1 MNRIGYVLSIS
12 LLMSCGSGGGSM
24 PSSSA
29 TTIDSALTGNSQS
42 TPTTRLDK
50 TYPSSSWETATP
62 SEVSL
67 SDDKVLALR
76 NKFTQGSFILV
87 KDGYIIDE
95 AYNTFNQYEPQL
107 TASLT
112 KSIYITSYVHYMDDA
127 KISWDANIG
136 DYVDWWKNVEMG
148 SMYTRS
154 FRDLMAMK
162 SGFVSLKRLN
172 AEWYLNDPFNLIQS
186 TTTIDRDYG
195 HWYYNNGNI
204 VLQTIALQN
213 ECNCDV
219 RDWVTDINNLLGIRS
234 ADLTTTEQ
242 GDPTVYG
249 GIYMDLPD
257 LARYGY
263 FWSRSCQWDATQVM
277 PIELC
282 DSMFETQHTPDTCYS
297 PPNAP
302 TQEQDDGSVWV
313 YTLCEDMPWNYGYG
327 FYNINGWIFGSGL
340 GNKFILFHE
349 TYDIVLVA
357 FGIPF
362 TDFFLELNNLLY

>member
-1 MNRIGYVLSIS
+1 
-12 LLMSCGSGGGSM
+12 M

-136 DYVDWWKNVEMG
+136 DYVDWWKDVEMG

-172 AEWYLNDPFNLIQS
+172 AEWYLNDPFN
-186 TTTIDRDYG
+186 
-195 HWYYNNGNI
+195 
-204 VLQTIALQN
+204 
-213 ECNCDV
+213 
-219 RDWVTDINNLLGIRS
+219 
-234 ADLTTTEQ
+234 
-242 GDPTVYG
+242 
-249 GIYMDLPD
+249 
-257 LARYGY
+257 
-263 FWSRSCQWDATQVM
+263 F
-277 PIELC
+277 
-282 DSMFETQHTPDTCYS
+282 
-297 PPNAP
+297 
-302 TQEQDDGSVWV
+302 
-313 YTLCEDMPWNYGYG
+313 
-327 FYNINGWIFGSGL
+327 
-340 GNKFILFHE
+340 
-349 TYDIVLVA
+349 
-357 FGIPF
+357 
-362 TDFFLELNNLLY
+362 

>member
-1 MNRIGYVLSIS
+1 
-12 LLMSCGSGGGSM
+12 
-24 PSSSA
+24 
-29 TTIDSALTGNSQS
+29 
-42 TPTTRLDK
+42 
-50 TYPSSSWETATP
+50 
-62 SEVSL
+62 
-67 SDDKVLALR
+67 
-76 NKFTQGSFILV
+76 
-87 KDGYIIDE
+87 
-95 AYNTFNQYEPQL
+95 
-107 TASLT
+107 
-112 KSIYITSYVHYMDDA
+112 
-127 KISWDANIG
+127 
-136 DYVDWWKNVEMG
+136 
-148 SMYTRS
+148 MYTRS

-172 AEWYLNDPFNLIQS
+172 AEWYLNDPFNLIKS

-282 DSMFETQHTPDTCYS
+282 DSMFETQHTPDSCFV
-297 PPNAP
+297 PDP
-302 TQEQDDGSVWV
+302 TNYPE
-313 YTLCEDMPWNYGYG
+313 YNLCEGMPWNYGYG
-327 FYNINGWIFGSGL
+327 FYNKDGWIFGSGA
-340 GNKFILFHE
+340 GNKFIIFHE
-349 TYDIVLVA
+349 TYDIILVA
-357 FGIPF
+357 FGLPLS
-362 TDFFLELNNLLY
+362 DFFAELNNLLY

>member
-12 LLMSCGSGGGSM
+12 LLMSCGSGGGST

-29 TTIDSALTGNSQS
+29 TTIDSTLTGNSQS
-42 TPTTRLDK
+42 TPTTDLNK
-50 TYPSSSWETATP
+50 TYPSFSWETATP

-95 AYNTFNQYEPQL
+95 AYHPFNRYEPQL

-112 KSIYITSYVHYMDDA
+112 KSIYITSYVDYMDEA
-127 KISWDANIG
+127 KISWDANII
-136 DYVDWWKNVEMG
+136 DYVDWWFDIEQG
-148 SMYTRS
+148 SAYTRS

-162 SGFVSLKRLN
+162 SGFVSLKRLDK
-172 AEWYLNDPFNLIQS
+172 EWYLNDPFSLIKS
-186 TTTIDRDYG
+186 TTSIDRDYG

-219 RDWVTDINNLLGIRS
+219 RDWVVDIHNLLGIRS

-263 FWSRSCQWDATQVM
+263 FWSRSCLWDETQVM
-277 PIELC
+277 PKELC
-282 DSMFETQHTPDTCYS
+282 DSMFETQHTPNDCL
-297 PPNAP
+297 AP
-302 TQEQDDGSVWV
+302 DSISYPD
-313 YTLCEDMPWNYGYG
+313 YTLCEGMSWNYGYG
-327 FYNINGWIFGSGL
+327 FYNSNGWIFGSGA

-349 TYDIVLVA
+349 TYDIVMVA
-357 FGIPF
+357 FGLPLSE
-362 TDFFLELNNLLY
+362 FFDELNNLLY